1 MSLTRRDLLIATGSM
16 LAAGTARAATYP
28 DRPVRLLVGFPSGS
42 GPDLVGR
49 VLADWLSRRLGQS
62 FIVEPK
68 PGAGSNVATEQVI
81 KSPADGYTLL
91 MASGSNAW
99 NATLYQNLS
108 YDFLTSVTP
117 VGRVYRAPAMFVVHP
132 DVPAKTTAEFIAY
145 AKANPN
151 KINMA
156 SNGNG
161 STGHIYG
168 GLFTM
173 LTGTQM
179 VHVPYRDNPLPDLIA
194 GRTQVSFSPI
204 SSAAPFVQD
213 GKLRALGVTSLERW
227 YLLPELPTV
236 AEAVPGFDAG
246 GWMGI
251 AGPRN
256 LPSDVVDR
264 LNREISAA
272 IADPTFRTR
281 IGELGGEAIGGTP
294 AEFGTFMADYTQKW
308 AKVIRFANIKID

>member
-1 MSLTRRDLLIATGSM
+1 MSLSRRNLLIGSGSI
-16 LAAGTARAATYP
+16 LAAGSARAATYP
-28 DRPVRLLVGFPSGS
+28 DRPVRLIVGFPSGS

-62 FIVEPK
+62 FVVEPK

-81 KSPADGYTLL
+81 KSSADGYTLL

-108 YDFLTSVTP
+108 YDFLRSVTP
-117 VGRVYRAPAMFVVHP
+117 VGRIYRAPAMFVIHP
-132 DVPAKTTAEFIAY
+132 DVPAKTTADFIAY

-194 GRTQVSFSPI
+194 GRTQASFSPI

-213 GKLRALGVTSLERW
+213 GKLRALGVTSPEPW
-227 YLLPELPTV
+227 YLLPELPTI
-236 AEAVPGFDAG
+236 AQTVPGFDAG

-251 AGPRN
+251 VGPRN
-256 LPSDVVDR
+256 LPSDVVDI
-264 LNREISAA
+264 LNREINAA
-272 IADPTFRTR
+272 IADPTLKSR
-281 IGELGGEAIGGTP
+281 IGDLGGEAIGGTP
-294 AEFGTFMADYTQKW
+294 AEFGSFMADYTEKW

>member
-1 MSLTRRDLLIATGSM
+1 MSLSRRNVLIGSGSI
-16 LAAGTARAATYP
+16 LAAGSARAATYP
-28 DRPVRLLVGFPSGS
+28 DRPVRLIVGFPSGS

-62 FIVEPK
+62 FVVEPK

-81 KSPADGYTLL
+81 KSSADGYTLL

-108 YDFLTSVTP
+108 YDFLRSVTP
-117 VGRVYRAPAMFVVHP
+117 VGRIYRAPAMFVIHP
-132 DVPAKTTAEFIAY
+132 DVPAKTTADFIAY

-194 GRTQVSFSPI
+194 GRTQASFSPI

-213 GKLRALGVTSLERW
+213 GKLRALGVTSTEPW
-227 YLLPELPTV
+227 YLLPELPTI
-236 AEAVPGFDAG
+236 AQAVPGFDAG

-251 AGPRN
+251 VGPRN
-256 LPSDVVDR
+256 LPSDVVDI
-264 LNREISAA
+264 LNREINAA
-272 IADPTFRTR
+272 IADPTLKSR
-281 IGELGGEAIGGTP
+281 IGDLGGEAIGGTP
-294 AEFGTFMADYTQKW
+294 AEFGSFMADYTEKW

>member
-1 MSLTRRDLLIATGSM
+1 MSLSRRNVLIGSGSI
-16 LAAGTARAATYP
+16 LAAGSARAATYP
-28 DRPVRLLVGFPSGS
+28 DRPVRLIVGFPSGS

-62 FIVEPK
+62 FVVEPK

-81 KSPADGYTLL
+81 KSSADGYTLL

-108 YDFLTSVTP
+108 YDFLRSVTP
-117 VGRVYRAPAMFVVHP
+117 VGRIYRAPAMFVIHP
-132 DVPAKTTAEFIAY
+132 DVPAKTTADFIAY

-194 GRTQVSFSPI
+194 GRTQASFSPI

-213 GKLRALGVTSLERW
+213 GKLRALGVTSPEPW
-227 YLLPELPTV
+227 YLLPELPTI
-236 AEAVPGFDAG
+236 AQTVPGFDAG

-251 AGPRN
+251 VGPRN
-256 LPSDVVDR
+256 LPSDVVDI
-264 LNREISAA
+264 LNREINAA
-272 IADPTFRTR
+272 IADPTLKSR
-281 IGELGGEAIGGTP
+281 IGDLGGEAIGGTP
-294 AEFGTFMADYTQKW
+294 AEFGSFMADYTEKW

>member
-1 MSLTRRDLLIATGSM
+1 MSLSRRNLLIGSGSI
-16 LAAGTARAATYP
+16 LAAGSARAATYP
-28 DRPVRLLVGFPSGS
+28 DRPVRLIVGFPSGS

-62 FIVEPK
+62 FVVEPK

-81 KSPADGYTLL
+81 KSSADGYTLL

-108 YDFLTSVTP
+108 YDFLRSVTP
-117 VGRVYRAPAMFVVHP
+117 VGRIYRAPAMFVIHP

-194 GRTQVSFSPI
+194 GRTQASFSPI

-213 GKLRALGVTSLERW
+213 GKLRALGVTSTEPW
-227 YLLPELPTV
+227 YLLPELPTI
-236 AEAVPGFDAG
+236 AQTVPGFDAG

-251 AGPRN
+251 VGPRN
-256 LPSDVVDR
+256 LPSDVVDI
-264 LNREISAA
+264 LNREINAA
-272 IADPTFRTR
+272 IADPTFKAR
-281 IGELGGEAIGGTP
+281 IGDLGGEAIGGTA
-294 AEFGTFMADYTQKW
+294 AEFGSFMADYTEKW

>member
-1 MSLTRRDLLIATGSM
+1 MPFKT
-16 LAAGTARAATYP
+16 
-28 DRPVRLLVGFPSGS
+28 VK
-42 GPDLVGR
+42 DLV
-49 VLADWLSRRLGQS
+49 
-62 FIVEPK
+62 
-68 PGAGSNVATEQVI
+68 
-81 KSPADGYTLL
+81 
-91 MASGSNAW
+91 
-99 NATLYQNLS
+99 
-108 YDFLTSVTP
+108 
-117 VGRVYRAPAMFVVHP
+117 
-132 DVPAKTTAEFIAY
+132 AY

-194 GRTQVSFSPI
+194 GRTQASFSPI

-213 GKLRALGVTSLERW
+213 GKLRALGVTSTEPW
-227 YLLPELPTV
+227 YLLPELPTI
-236 AEAVPGFDAG
+236 AQAVPGFDAG

-251 AGPRN
+251 VGPRN
-256 LPSDVVDR
+256 LPSDVVDI
-264 LNREISAA
+264 LNREINAA
-272 IADPTFRTR
+272 IADPTFKSR
-281 IGELGGEAIGGTP
+281 IGDLGGEAIGGTP
-294 AEFGTFMADYTQKW
+294 VEFGTFMADYTEKW